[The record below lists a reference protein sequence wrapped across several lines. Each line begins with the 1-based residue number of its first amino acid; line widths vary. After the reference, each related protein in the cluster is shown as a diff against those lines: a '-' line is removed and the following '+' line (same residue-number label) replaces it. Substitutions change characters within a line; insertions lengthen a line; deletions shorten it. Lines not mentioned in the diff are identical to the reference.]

1 MGKPPAE
8 VFLSFRDRFEALQGT
23 GRKRL
28 YLLPYFMA
36 GHPGC
41 SIEDMV
47 ELAEF
52 IRDTSLYTEQ
62 VQDFTPTPMT
72 LSTCMYH
79 TGLDPGDLQPVH
91 VPRDREK
98 KIQRALLHFRDPR
111 NRDLVEEG
119 LRRAGREDL
128 IGYGEKCLIP
138 PRR

>member
-1 MGKPPAE
+1 
-8 VFLSFRDRFEALQGT
+8 
-23 GRKRL
+23 
-28 YLLPYFMA
+28 
-36 GHPGC
+36 
-41 SIEDMV
+41 MV

-52 IRDTSLYTEQ
+52 IRDTNLYTEQ

-79 TGLDPGDLQPVH
+79 TALDPGNLQPLH
-91 VPRDREK
+91 VPLNREK

-119 LRRAGREDL
+119 LRRAGRDDL